1 MSWITPSLRLSGDTQ
16 LIDFVEGLGP
26 AQMVG
31 RQVLGKNKLCI
42 CFFFFLENSQFFLLV
57 RQFMI

>member
-1 MSWITPSLRLSGDTQ
+1 MSWIPPSLRISGDTQ

-31 RQVLGKNKLCI
+31 RQVLGMY
-42 CFFFFLENSQFFLLV
+42 E
-57 RQFMI
+57 

>member
-1 MSWITPSLRLSGDTQ
+1 MGISGDTQ

-31 RQVLGKNKLCI
+31 RQVLGMCLNESESQRGKSKLYKFINYSKQYKCKR
-42 CFFFFLENSQFFLLV
+42 CNS
-57 RQFMI
+57 

>member
-31 RQVLGKNKLCI
+31 RQVLGKNKPISPTLSLI
-42 CFFFFLENSQFFLLV
+42 H
-57 RQFMI
+57 I